1 MDKLTKENIQFI
13 DKYLVKR
20 GVKHLDVRVELIDHL
35 ASEYEE
41 KSQLSLIEDYLTTKH
56 TFIKDFTKKQQK
68 SIHWNYQNQLWIQF
82 FKFFYKPTF
91 LLFFFFL
98 MLLSDTGL
106 QYLSVKTYGLICYFI
121 LLALIIYPLI
131 YQIKY
136 SKAVK
141 KVQSLQSLFTVTSLP
156 TLFLYLTNLIM
167 DYLTDNPIFLVI
179 YSLFSILLAFS
190 AVIIIEK
197 DKKSLLERYYQLI
210 DKA

>member
-13 DKYLVKR
+13 DKYLVKK
-20 GVKHLDVRVELIDHL
+20 GVKYLDVRVELIDHL
-35 ASEYEE
+35 ASEYEQE
-41 KSQLSLIEDYLTTKH
+41 SQLSLIGDYLTTKH
-56 TFIKDFTKKQQK
+56 TFIKNFTKKQQK

-82 FKFFYKPTF
+82 FKFFHNPIF
-91 LLFFFFL
+91 LLIFFFL
-98 MLLSDTGL
+98 IFLSYLGL
-106 QYLSVKTYGLICYFI
+106 QYLSIKTYGLICYFI
-121 LLALIIYPLI
+121 LLTLIIYPLI

-141 KVQSLQSLFTVTSLP
+141 KVQSLQSLFTVTALP

-167 DYLTDNPIFLVI
+167 DYLIENPISLVI

-197 DKKSLLERYYQLI
+197 DRKLLLDRYYQLI